1 MRRRPG
7 RRRFAACM
15 NAADH
20 VGDTLAKCTIVADC
34 VGNTLAACMP
44 TADRVGGILAKC
56 TIITDCVGDVL

>member
-20 VGDTLAKCTIVADC
+20 VGDILAKRTIVADR
-34 VGNTLAACMP
+34 VGHTLAAYMP
-44 TADRVGGILAKC
+44 IADRVGGILAKC
-56 TIITDCVGDVL
+56 TIVTDCVGDVL